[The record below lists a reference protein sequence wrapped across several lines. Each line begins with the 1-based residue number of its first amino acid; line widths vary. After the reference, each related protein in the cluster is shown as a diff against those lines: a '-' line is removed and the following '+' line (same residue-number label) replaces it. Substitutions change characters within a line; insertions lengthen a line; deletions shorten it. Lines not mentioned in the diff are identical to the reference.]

1 MPQATELPA
10 DFDPAVYYELNPDVK
25 AAGVDAKQ
33 HYLEYG
39 KKENRRYKY
48 DRAGNSSGDFESTLA
63 EFLTEKPSDQN
74 AFDLFP
80 KYWSTVFKGVETK
93 GSANLSDDDRI
104 KWLLSRVSVSDKK
117 ILELGP
123 LEGGHTFMLE
133 KAGASIL
140 SIEANKG
147 AFLRCLIV
155 KNYLQLK
162 SKFLLGDFE
171 KLDLEGKRFDLV
183 LASGVLYH
191 MREPIDL
198 LKTLSKVTDSI
209 FLWTHYFEP
218 DLSLWNRSLAGQ
230 LNSGKWDLNSPV
242 VINVDGLQVKTI
254 KQSYREALDWSGFCG
269 GTDTYSNWVYRED
282 LLSVLKLFGFHK
294 LEISFDHVSHP
305 NGPAFC
311 VLAQK

>member
-1 MPQATELPA
+1 MPDHTELPA
-10 DFDPAVYYELNPDVK
+10 DFDPAIYYELHPDVK

-48 DRAGNSSGDFESTLA
+48 DRAEHLSGDFESTLA

-80 KYWSTVFKGVETK
+80 NSWSTVFKGVKTN

-104 KWLLSRVSVSDKK
+104 KWLLSKVSVSGQN

-123 LEGGHTFMLE
+123 LEGGHTYMLE
-133 KAGASIL
+133 NAGANIL

-171 KLDLEGKRFDLV
+171 KLDLEGKQFDLV

-191 MREPIDL
+191 MRDPINL
-198 LKTLSKVTDSI
+198 LKALSKITDSI

-218 DLSLWNRSLAGQ
+218 NLSLWNKNLIGQ
-230 LNSGKWDLNSPV
+230 LNSGKWDLDNPV
-242 VINVDGLQVKTI
+242 IVNVHGLQVKTI
-254 KQSYREALDWSGFCG
+254 KQSYRESLGWSGFCG
-269 GTDTYSNWVYRED
+269 GTDIYSNWVYRED
-282 LLSVLKLFGFHK
+282 LLSALKLFGFHK
-294 LEISFDHVSHP
+294 LEISFDDVSHP